1 MQTASSSEDNV
12 YKFIGGRIP
21 KISYLLNE
29 GFIKIKKNPDES
41 ILFEDHTDLVFNLK
55 RETDDIVKITCKQS
69 EETHTINLRK

>member
-1 MQTASSSEDNV
+1 MQTASSPEDNV

-41 ILFEDHTDLVFNLK
+41 ILFEDHTDLIFNLK
-55 RETDDIVKITCKQS
+55 RETDNIVKITCKQS
-69 EETHTINLRK
+69 GENYTFNLPK